1 MQDTQIQSFL
11 LLFLPQIMSYNTYDM
26 IWYDMGNLPNLVEP
40 NQKLQTSE
48 LGGSIKSSE
57 VTTPVGEG
65 LVVRPDGV
73 RPAPW
78 GRLQGGEPRPDH

>member
-1 MQDTQIQSFL
+1 
-11 LLFLPQIMSYNTYDM
+11 
-26 IWYDMGNLPNLVEP
+26 MGNLPNLVEP

-78 GRLQGGEPRPDH
+78 GRLQGGEPRPDHLRWP